1 MATDSGEALFV
12 LQLVLLMVV
21 GRGLG
26 ELMEQIGQPAILG
39 QLLAGIVLGP
49 SIFGAIW
56 PAAQHAVFPAT
67 PEQRNMLAAV
77 SELGILMLL
86 LLTGMDTDLDLVKRV
101 GRASVAI
108 AVTGVAVPFC
118 AGFGL
123 GEFLPASLLPDPA
136 ARLRTAL
143 FLGTAL
149 AISSVKIV
157 ATVVREMNFMRRTLG
172 QIIVG
177 SAILEDTIGWLII
190 AVIFGLGVDG
200 RVDPMP
206 VAISLAGTTV
216 FLLLSFFF
224 GRRLVFTIIRAVN
237 DNFTSEFAVITAIL
251 VIMGVMAFIT
261 YLLGVHTVL
270 GAFVAGVLV
279 GDSPILTQHIRDQLR
294 GLIAALFMPVF
305 FGAAGLSADVSA
317 LAKPAMLWVGILL
330 ILIASGGK
338 FAGAFVGSSI
348 AGTSR
353 MEALAIGCAMNARGS
368 TEVIIASIGL
378 SAGVFSKNMFTL
390 VVAMAIIT
398 TMAMPPMLRWAL
410 KHIPLDRGERTRLER
425 EEIDARGFIGNVER
439 LLVAA
444 DGSASGRFASHLA
457 GLIAGARGIP
467 ATLLRWETEAAG
479 SGGMGEIDARL
490 REVEGAF
497 AAGAAATAIAQGD
510 TDAADARRGSEVVT
524 KLLRL
529 SQEVTEEAAKGY
541 DLLLIGTDNSRSP
554 DGGFTSN
561 VSHLAAGFDGPVAIP
576 LAHGRD
582 RIPPSKGLSILLPI
596 NGTEPSRRGAEFA
609 FILAA
614 ANGGTVT
621 ALYVSAAPE
630 SVKRPRSGVPSAAR
644 RQERAV
650 LKEAAELAERYGAR
664 LRTLVRPDVRLD
676 NAILDEARRRGC
688 DLIVMGVA
696 KRPDHDLYLGNTAMS
711 VLNGWERALLFVA
724 SA

>member
-12 LQLVLLMVV
+12 LQIVLLMLV

-26 ELMEQIGQPAILG
+26 ELMERIGQPAVLG
-39 QLLAGIVLGP
+39 LLLAGIVLGP
-49 SIFGAIW
+49 SIFGALW
-56 PAAQHAVFPAT
+56 PAAQHAIFPPT

-86 LLTGMDTDLDLVKRV
+86 LLTGMDTDLNLVKRV
-101 GRASVAI
+101 GRASVAV
-108 AVTGVAVPFC
+108 ALAGVAVPFS

-123 GEFLPASLLPDPA
+123 GELLPASLLPDPG

-143 FLGTAL
+143 FLGIAL

-157 ATVVREMNFMRRTLG
+157 ATVVREMNFMRRNLG

-190 AVIFGLGVDG
+190 AVIFSLGVNG
-200 RVDPMP
+200 HVDPAP
-206 VAISLAGTTV
+206 VAISLVGTAL
-216 FLLLSFFF
+216 FLLFSFFF
-224 GRRLVFTIIRAVN
+224 GRRLVFTIIRVVN
-237 DNFTSEFAVITAIL
+237 DNVTSEFAVITAIL
-251 VIMGVMAFIT
+251 VIMGVMALVT

-305 FGAAGLSADVSA
+305 FGAAGLSADISV
-317 LAKPAMLWVGILL
+317 LANPAMLWVGILL

-338 FAGAFVGSSI
+338 FIGAFVGSAI
-348 AGTSR
+348 GGMSR

-378 SAGVFSKNMFTL
+378 SAGVFSRNMFTL
-390 VVAMAIIT
+390 VVAMAIVT

-410 KHIPLDRGERTRLER
+410 KHIPLDRSERTRIER
-425 EEIDARGFIGNVER
+425 EEIDARGFIGTVER

-444 DGSASGRFASHLA
+444 DGSVSGRFASHLA
-457 GLIAGARGIP
+457 GLIAGARDIP
-467 ATLLRWETEAAG
+467 ATLLQWEPDVASDDERK
-479 SGGMGEIDARL
+479 ERDERL

-497 AAGAAATAIAQGD
+497 AAGAAVTAVAESD
-510 TDAADARRGSEVVT
+510 PDAADKRRGEMVT

-529 SQEVTEEAAKGY
+529 SQQVAEEAAKGY
-541 DLLLIGTDNSRSP
+541 DLLLVGTDNSRSP
-554 DGGFTSN
+554 DGGFTSS
-561 VSHLAAGFDGPVAIP
+561 VSHLAASFDGPVAIP
-576 LAHGRD
+576 LAHRRD
-582 RIPPSKGLSILLPI
+582 RIPPHKGLSILLPV
-596 NGTEPSRRGAEFA
+596 NGTEPSRRGAELA
-609 FILAA
+609 FMLAA
-614 ANGGTVT
+614 VNDGTVT

-630 SVKRPRSGVPSAAR
+630 TVKRASSGVPSATR

-676 NAILDEARRRGC
+676 RAILDEARRHRC

-696 KRPDHDLYLGNTAMS
+696 KRPDHDLYLGNTAMA

-724 SA
+724 S